1 MSRTG
6 KLSAAALLVLAAA
19 TVASTNANAFKAR
32 QVRCD
37 AAQPWLEQTQAP
49 PPSPVA
55 EAAAAAGTS
64 ADDDVAL
71 DADALAALREA
82 LASSRPRLA
91 RQRFAQLQAGLGRR
105 YGQALAQTLADQLN
119 ALDFPAA
126 LHTFDAALSGAPL
139 QSPPASPSSL

>member
-1 MSRTG
+1 M
-6 KLSAAALLVLAAA
+6 
-19 TVASTNANAFKAR
+19 
-32 QVRCD
+32 
-37 AAQPWLEQTQAP
+37 
-49 PPSPVA
+49 
-55 EAAAAAGTS
+55 
-64 ADDDVAL
+64 AL

-91 RQRFAQLQAGLGRR
+91 RQHFAQLQAGLGRR

-139 QSPPASPSSL
+139 QSPQPPLPRPPHPPPAGPSSPSSL